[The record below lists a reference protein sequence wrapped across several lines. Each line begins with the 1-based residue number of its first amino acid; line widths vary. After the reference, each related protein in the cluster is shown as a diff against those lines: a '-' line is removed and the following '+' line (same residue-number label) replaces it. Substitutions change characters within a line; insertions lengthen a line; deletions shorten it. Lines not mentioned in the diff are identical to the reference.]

1 MANLQIKSIDDDLY
15 SEIKKL
21 AAVERRSVS
30 QQILFLTKEYL
41 ARRKQILAT
50 RTPAQVLLDLCG
62 SWADDRS
69 AREIAT
75 EIRKARRS
83 SRKIKGGL

>member
-1 MANLQIKSIDDDLY
+1 MANLQIKSIDEDLY
-15 SEIKKL
+15 GEIKKL
-21 AAVERRSVS
+21 AVGENRSIS

-41 ARRKQILAT
+41 ARRKKIQAT

-69 AREIAT
+69 AGEIAK
-75 EIRKARRS
+75 EIREARRS
-83 SRKIKGGL
+83 SKKLKGGL

>member
-15 SEIKKL
+15 GEIKKL
-21 AAVERRSVS
+21 AARERRSVS

-41 ARRKQILAT
+41 SRRKQIQAA

-69 AREIAT
+69 AVEIT
-75 EIRKARRS
+75 KEIKAARRRS
-83 SRKIKGGL
+83 KKMKGGF